1 MTMGSPLGPTLANIF
16 MGYIELKVVPAFKN
30 SFLYL
35 RYVDDCFVLLR
46 NEKIMDEV
54 FNILNNAH
62 TSISFTIKKNNNGIA
77 FLDVQIKREE
87 NRFLTSVYRK
97 KTFTGCYLNFQ
108 SNCSLK
114 RKVNLI
120 RTLCHRAHKICS
132 PELLLSE
139 IKQIKLLL
147 NKNENPQDLVN
158 KTIHPNLKNLD
169 RIKTIGSEKC
179 VSYFKSSIH

>member
-62 TSISFTIKKNNNGIA
+62 TSISFTI
-77 FLDVQIKREE
+77 E
-87 NRFLTSVYRK
+87 K
-97 KTFTGCYLNFQ
+97 KT
-108 SNCSLK
+108 
-114 RKVNLI
+114 I
-120 RTLCHRAHKICS
+120 M
-132 PELLLSE
+132 EL
-139 IKQIKLLL
+139 
-147 NKNENPQDLVN
+147 
-158 KTIHPNLKNLD
+158 H
-169 RIKTIGSEKC
+169 
-179 VSYFKSSIH
+179 F